1 MFEALLSK
9 GKDFFLR
16 MFDIRVG
23 EFRRVLLMQF
33 NVFLLIQCLWTVKPV
48 VNAQFLS
55 TAGIDKLPLVFLLVA
70 LSALV
75 VATAYSRL
83 LNRLPLGTIMVRTYL
98 ISIFTLISFAVL
110 LHLDLF
116 RDWMSYVFYIGVAL
130 FGLITTSQFWLLGNL
145 VFSSLEAKRLFG
157 IIGAGAIAGGI
168 SGGYITSTLAPLMD
182 GKNILL
188 VASAML
194 MVGMTINQKIWL
206 TFVPEFNRTVQSRQ
220 TKTLHEYP
228 LRLIRNSK
236 HLTFLA
242 LIMGISVVV
251 SKLIE
256 FQFSSIASQ
265 RIQDPE
271 KLTAFFGFWFSTA
284 NVISLGFQL
293 LVTQRVLAALGVGRS
308 LFVSPAVLF
317 AGAAAVLYTPLL
329 WAGTSLKVLDISL
342 KQSINKAVT
351 ELLILPIPMAIKSQ
365 AKTFIDVFVDTTA
378 TGIGGIILIFLVNG
392 LNLSVRA
399 VCAMILLLIFLW
411 IYFAI
416 RLRREYVL
424 AFEARAGMTRQPSP
438 KKEFRHTATSVIGG
452 IRRTL
457 QTGTTKQI
465 LYLLAR
471 IEESKDARLMPD
483 TIPLLAHESPLVRQ
497 AALRCLYYHTDHTI
511 TSVIEPLLKDP
522 DDDVRSRAFS
532 SLLAQTRQN
541 RVDVINAY
549 LQDEDPAVNGAAL
562 VGLATEASDNPDMQK
577 MFNLCERLQEKIDQS
592 EKLNDPKEL
601 QAIKIMIARTIG
613 YGKLTAFY
621 PVLEDYM
628 KDANPTVAKQAI
640 LSAGSSQAQCFIK
653 TLLSF
658 LPNKSTRTSAR
669 KALSRYEPSEL
680 LPILEDV
687 SHARETKTDLLIQ
700 LPALAETM
708 ETQQAVDYLFEL
720 VQHDDSTVKME
731 ALESLHMIKSRFP
744 HLTIGWKRLLPII
757 NEDVDRYKDT
767 LVLSYTS
774 QHNLKRY
781 QDDPKISKALNEL
794 IELLERRRSSI
805 LEHIF
810 WLIGL
815 AYPPNVILPL
825 FMELHHKDPAI
836 RMNTVELLDNILEP
850 AINKIVIPIV
860 ETAALET
867 MSDEV
872 MGRLDLE
879 ILTKQSSFER
889 LLKGDDDLVKLA
901 VLSLIEA
908 IAQEK
913 YAPLLHL
920 ASRDEH
926 PKISQYAKK
935 ILAKE

>member
-9 GKDFFLR
+9 GKDFILR

-23 EFRRVLLMQF
+23 EFRRVLLMQV
-33 NVFLLIQCLWTVKPV
+33 NVFLLIQCLWIVKPV

-70 LSALV
+70 MTALA
-75 VATAYSRL
+75 VATGYSRL
-83 LNRLPLGTIMVRTYL
+83 LNRLPLGIIMKRTYM
-98 ISIFTLISFAVL
+98 ISIFSLIIFALL
-110 LHLDLF
+110 LHLGLF
-116 RDWMSYVFYIGVAL
+116 RGWMSYVFYIGVAL

-168 SGGYITSTLAPLMD
+168 SGGYITSVLAPLMD

-188 VASAML
+188 VASGML
-194 MVGMTINQKIWL
+194 MVGMMINQRIWL

-228 LRLIRNSK
+228 LRLIRNSR

-251 SKLIE
+251 NKLIE

-284 NVISLGFQL
+284 NVISLGIQL

-308 LFVSPAVLF
+308 LFISPAVLF
-317 AGAAAVLYTPLL
+317 AGAAAVLYTPVL
-329 WAGTSLKVLDISL
+329 WAGTSLKVLDISI

-378 TGIGGIILIFLVNG
+378 TGVGGIILIFLVNG

-424 AFEARAGMTRQPSP
+424 AFEARAGMTRLPST
-438 KKEFRHTATSVIGG
+438 KKEFRHTATSVVGG

-457 QTGTTKQI
+457 QKGTTKQI

-483 TIPLLAHESPLVRQ
+483 TIPLLAHESATVRQ
-497 AALRCLYYHTDHTI
+497 AALRCLYYSTDHTI
-511 TSVIEPLLKDP
+511 ISVIEPLLKDP
-522 DDDVRSRAFS
+522 DDEVRSRAFS
-532 SLLAQTRQN
+532 TLLAQTRQN

-549 LQDEDPAVNGAAL
+549 LKDDDPAVSGAAL
-562 VGLATEASDNPDMQK
+562 VGLATEASDNPDMQE
-577 MFNLCERLQEKIDQS
+577 MFDLRNRLQEKIDQS
-592 EKLNDPKEL
+592 KNLTAPKDLET
-601 QAIKIMIARTIG
+601 IKIMIARTIG
-613 YGKLTAFY
+613 YGKLSAFY
-621 PVLEDYM
+621 PILEDYM
-628 KDANPTVAKQAI
+628 KDPSPTIVKQAI
-640 LSAGSSQAQCFIK
+640 LSAGSSQAQCFII

-658 LPNKSTRTSAR
+658 LPNKSTRSSAR
-669 KALSRYEPSEL
+669 KALSRYEPAEL

-687 SHARETKTDLLIQ
+687 SHAVETKLDLLIQ

-720 VQHDDSTVKME
+720 VKHEDPTVKME
-731 ALESLHMIKSRFP
+731 ALESLHKIKARFP
-744 HLTIGWKRLLPII
+744 HLTISWKRLIPIV
-757 NEDVDRYKDT
+757 NDDVDLYKDT

-774 QHNLKRY
+774 QHNLERY
-781 QDDPKISKALNEL
+781 KDNPKISMALIDL
-794 IELLERRRSSI
+794 IELLERRRKII

-810 WLIGL
+810 WVIGL

-825 FMELHHKDPAI
+825 FKELHNEDPAI

-850 AINKIVIPIV
+850 ALKKIVIPIV
-860 ETAALET
+860 ETAALEKL
-867 MSDEV
+867 SDEV
-872 MGRLDLE
+872 LARLDLE
-879 ILTKQSSFER
+879 KLTKQSSFER

-908 IAQEK
+908 IAKEK
-913 YAPLLHL
+913 YNALLHL
-920 ASRDEH
+920 AAKDEH
-926 PKISQYAKK
+926 PRISMYAKK
-935 ILAKE
+935 ILDQV